1 MSQGIR
7 SFKFEQEKE
16 LTNPISLADLPVPL
30 YLVNAI
36 ALGNTMPA
44 PFAMF
49 KDAKHSEK

>member
-36 ALGNTMPA
+36 TLVNTHE